1 MLQRLIHSAR
11 VNVFESARFYYWVL
25 WILIGYSIVREVVQ
39 KFTLV
44 YFIEPFIFPREIV
57 GVLFFVFALCS
68 IISAWVLR
76 REIDKVFYTLIGTI
90 VAISL
95 VNELRSASRMTDYNL
110 IESLTRGQIYY
121 AARTVFPFLFLG
133 VWEVLDKG
141 KLQTKKVVFFIE
153 KLMLLNAVLVLFG
166 GIIAQNSLFQSYVF
180 SERWGYS
187 GMFFHRIETQ
197 LIYGLLLIYSFHQN
211 KSFNF
216 KSIIFALMLVVSGQ
230 KAGFLWLFLFIF
242 FTYLDTPFKKLLGYI
257 SVGVLVGFSERLLSN
272 LVYFNSFFERVYN
285 EHGFWWGIFSGRN
298 KAVEN
303 LYVNDLQNIHLLDW
317 AIGGI
322 NRFPN
327 DVEILPVDIFIYFGL
342 LGLGVCVWFFRNW
355 LPSIK
360 WYIPLIVACLAGDL
374 FGYPLMILFYG
385 FFVTLNRSRA

>member
-25 WILIGYSIVREVVQ
+25 WVLIGYSIVREVIQ

-57 GVLFFVFALCS
+57 GVLFFVFAFCS
-68 IISAWVLR
+68 IISVWVIR
-76 REIDKVFYTLIGTI
+76 EEIDNIFYILIGTI

-95 VNELRSASRMTDYNL
+95 VNELRSASKMTDYNL

-141 KLQTKKVVFFIE
+141 KAQVKTVVFFTE
-153 KLMLLNAVLVLFG
+153 KLMLLNAILVLFG

-197 LIYGLLLIYSFHQN
+197 LVYGLLLINSFHQN

-216 KSIIFALMLVVSGQ
+216 KFIIFALMLVVSGQ

-242 FTYLDTPFKKLLGYI
+242 FTYLKAPFQKWLGLIGLGLL
-257 SVGVLVGFSERLLSN
+257 VFFSEK
-272 LVYFNSFFERVYN
+272 LVRTLIYFIPFFERVYN
-285 EHGFWWGIFSGRN
+285 EYGFWWVIFSGRN
-298 KAVEN
+298 EAVKN
-303 LYVNDLQNIHLLDW
+303 LFVNDLQDLNILDW
-317 AIGGI
+317 IIGGI
-322 NRFPN
+322 SRFPN